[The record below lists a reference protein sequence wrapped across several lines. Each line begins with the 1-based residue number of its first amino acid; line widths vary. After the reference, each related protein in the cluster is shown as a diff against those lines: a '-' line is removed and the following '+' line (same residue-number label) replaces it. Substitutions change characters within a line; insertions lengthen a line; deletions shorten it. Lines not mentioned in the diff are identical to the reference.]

1 MSTPEADRCWICRVS
16 EANAG
21 EHLIKHS
28 DLKAV
33 FGPAR
38 NQRFYFHDLERPNRE
53 VQSLRSKLLHS
64 RCSFVQTATTV
75 RRQSF

>member
-1 MSTPEADRCWICRVS
+1 MPEPDVAKCWICRVN

-38 NQRFYFHDLERPNRE
+38 NQRFYFHDLERANRE
-53 VQSLRSKLLHS
+53 VQSLRSKLSALPVLI
-64 RCSFVQTATTV
+64 CM
-75 RRQSF
+75 